1 MSMPSADASTRPA
14 VHGDRR
20 WSLVAAIASVT
31 VFGLSVGQGGPLMPL
46 LLEQRGIGTA
56 LNGLNAGAM
65 FVGVLVG
72 PLLAPWFVQRCGIRN
87 FLLVCFVLD
96 IALFLA
102 LKPFNSLGAW
112 FVLRPLGAMIGSS
125 IFTAGEAWINQL
137 AGDAGRG
144 RVIGIYAA
152 ALSAGFGIGPLVL
165 SITGIEGWAPFVVNA
180 AITALA
186 TLPLLGV
193 GDASP
198 ALRQAGSAGPL
209 RMFVRAPAVVATV
222 GMFGLYESALVSLL
236 PVWGVRSGM
245 VQQWAMTNLSAV
257 YIGSILLQIAVGW
270 LSDRT
275 SRPAALRLCA
285 LAGVAGALALLA
297 APPWPPVLF
306 ALLFVWGGIA
316 SGIYPV
322 ALSMAGDRFRDGDLL
337 SVNAAMIMAYGL
349 GAMFGPPL
357 GGIAMDLRDPQGLLW
372 LFAMLF
378 TALLVGGLMI
388 SQSRQPASLQ

>member
-1 MSMPSADASTRPA
+1 VR
-14 VHGDRR
+14 GDRR

-31 VFGLSVGQGGPLMPL
+31 VFGLSVGQGGPLVPL
-46 LLEQRGIGTA
+46 LLDQRGIGTA

-72 PLLAPWFVQRCGIRN
+72 PLLAPRFVQRCGIRN
-87 FLLVCFVLD
+87 FLLVCFALD

-102 LKPFNSLGAW
+102 LKPLDSLAAW
-112 FVLRPLGAMIGSS
+112 FVLRPLGAMVGSA

-165 SITGIEGWAPFVVNA
+165 SMTGIEGWAPFVVNA

-186 TLPLLGV
+186 ALPLLGV
-193 GDASP
+193 GHASTT
-198 ALRQAGSAGPL
+198 LRQAGTAGPL
-209 RMFVRAPAVVATV
+209 RMFVRAPAIVATV
-222 GMFGLYESALVSLL
+222 GLFGLFESALVSLL

-245 VQQWAMTNLSAV
+245 TQQRAMTNLSAV
-257 YIGSILLQIAVGW
+257 YIGSILLQVAVGW
-270 LSDRT
+270 LSDRI
-275 SRPAALRLCA
+275 SRRVALRLCT
-285 LAGVAGALALLA
+285 LTGVAGALALLA
-297 APPWPPVLF
+297 APPFPPVLF
-306 ALLFVWGGIA
+306 ALLFMWGGIA

-357 GGIAMDLRDPQGLLW
+357 GGVAMDLRDPQGLLW
-372 LFAMLF
+372 LFALLF
-378 TALLVGGLMI
+378 AVLLGGSLLI
-388 SQSRQPASLQ
+388 SRPHQAGPGSG